1 MTVRLLNQNNERVGT
16 YGYDK
21 VRLLIDSPLSAAGQ
35 DALDELHRR
44 RLRLECDCGTLLHVA
59 QRSRS
64 FLRRNPKQQTGA
76 RSCDLCESTSSEREP
91 GASVAPPADSTV
103 GLILRTRV
111 HAAPDRKDDDET
123 PRESGGGGGGQKYL
137 RAFGVL
143 FRILHDAGL
152 NRNAEAYTWDDC
164 WRRIHGV
171 LSRVELLPGSP
182 RRMSDFAWMPG
193 DLYKGGLR
201 DLNDRLR
208 NLWPGGRHQPEGWVF
223 AALPEL
229 PAGEEFEVHTLPT
242 RARTSVL
249 EKGGRLYPPY
259 KLRLARHQMAP
270 IGRTGPFL
278 ALAVG
283 SLNTTDQPKFAKPSL
298 ARLLLVSVAS
308 ESWLLPVES
317 NHERETAFLLRR
329 LGLPFLKPLLADA
342 DGLRPDFLVK
352 VGERKLVLEVQG
364 MNADEYREHKR
375 DVHAR
380 IRASRLYRAY
390 TLVTYDPN
398 DGERVGDLERKLLS
412 LGR

>member
-16 YGYDK
+16 YSPDK

-64 FLRRNPKQQTGA
+64 FLRRNPKQQTNG
-76 RSCDLCESTSSEREP
+76 RSCDLCESTSSERDP
-91 GASVAPPADSTV
+91 GSSVTPPADSRV

-111 HAAPDRKDDDET
+111 HDAPDRADDDT
-123 PRESGGGGGGQKYL
+123 PSGTSTGGGGQKYL

-152 NRNAEAYTWDDC
+152 NRNAETYTWDDG
-164 WRRIHGV
+164 WKRIYDV
-171 LSRVELLPGSP
+171 LSRVELLAGSP

-223 AALPEL
+223 GSVPEI
-229 PAGEEFEVHTLPT
+229 PAGEDFEVHTLST
-242 RARTSVL
+242 RARDSIAS
-249 EKGGRLYPPY
+249 KGGRLYPPY
-259 KLRLARHQMAP
+259 RLRISRHQMSP
-270 IGRTGPFL
+270 VGRTGPFL
-278 ALAVG
+278 ALAVA
-283 SLNTTDQPKFAKPSL
+283 SLNTSDPPQYAKPVV
-298 ARLLLVSVAS
+298 ARLLLVSVAA
-308 ESWLLPVES
+308 ENWLLPVES

-329 LGLPFLKPLLADA
+329 LGLPFLKPLLADS

-352 VGERKLVLEVQG
+352 VGEQRIVLEVQG
-364 MNADEYREHKR
+364 MNTDEYRQHKVE
-375 DVHAR
+375 VHAR

-398 DGERVGDLERKLLS
+398 DGERVGDLERKLLAV
-412 LGR
+412 GR